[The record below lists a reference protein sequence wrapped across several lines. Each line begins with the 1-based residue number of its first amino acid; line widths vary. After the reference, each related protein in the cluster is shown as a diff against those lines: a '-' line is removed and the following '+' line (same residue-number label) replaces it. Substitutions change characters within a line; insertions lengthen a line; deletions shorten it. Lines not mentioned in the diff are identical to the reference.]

1 MATDTLLPNSHTG
14 GEVITENNDKTKVW
28 LISQRESE
36 VIIIHKCNTNA
47 TVFWDILVS
56 SYFRHFG
63 SDGYSFI
70 LASLILATC
79 KPY

>member
-1 MATDTLLPNSHTG
+1 MYC
-14 GEVITENNDKTKVW
+14 
-28 LISQRESE
+28 SQ
-36 VIIIHKCNTNA
+36 N

-70 LASLILATC
+70 LATCCCMAKNRHNSLLWCLWWACFLYMRIW
-79 KPY
+79 PIINQGQNIPNYGGSM